1 MRRAWVAAT
10 AALLSACGT
19 ASGTAQCSPCPG
31 SSYVLSGLPD
41 MLDRASVT
49 VCVDGE
55 PCATARSGGPIA
67 TTSLQFVPLAE
78 DVSWAEYDGRRVT
91 VSVRSHDRRWQ
102 GTGAFVYTPDGGG
115 TCSCASLVGQVS
127 MEPLTPRG

>member
-1 MRRAWVAAT
+1 MAA
-10 AALLSACGT
+10 AAVLLSACGT

-41 MLDRASVT
+41 MLDRAAVR
-49 VCVDGE
+49 VCVAGE
-55 PCATARSGGPIA
+55 PCATARSRGPIA
-67 TTSLQFVPLAE
+67 TKSLQFVQLDQ

-91 VSVRSHDRRWQ
+91 VSVRSHERRWQ
-102 GTGAFVYTPDGGG
+102 GTGAFDYTPDGGSP
-115 TCSCASLVGQVS
+115 CSCASLVAQVS